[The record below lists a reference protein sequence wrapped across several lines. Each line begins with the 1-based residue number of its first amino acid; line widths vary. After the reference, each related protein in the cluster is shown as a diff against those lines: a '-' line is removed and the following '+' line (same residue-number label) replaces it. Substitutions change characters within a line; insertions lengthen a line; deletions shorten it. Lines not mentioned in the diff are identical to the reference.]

1 MMPEIIQNFELLNA
15 EDKKV
20 SLNQLLGEGKPI
32 FIYIYPTDE
41 KFRCNRSECPFKDNL
56 EKIASLGVIIIGI
69 SEDPVEVHKKFKTD
83 HNITFELLSDPTLKV
98 IKGLGAYEKVNVNGI
113 EKEKIIRTGILVNEK
128 GYIIKIWK
136 PERIEE
142 SVEDVIAE
150 IKKLKNI

>member
-1 MMPEIIQNFELLNA
+1 MAEVIQNFELLNA

-20 SLNQLLGEGKPI
+20 SLNQLLGQGKPI

-41 KFRCNRSECPFKDNL
+41 KFRCNRSECPFKENL
-56 EKIASLGVIIIGI
+56 EKIASMDVIVIGI
-69 SEDPVEVHKKFKTD
+69 SEDPVEIHRKFKTD

-113 EKEKIIRTGILVNEK
+113 EKEKIIRTGILTDDK
-128 GYIIKIWK
+128 GYIIKVWK

-142 SVEDVIAE
+142 SVDEVIEE
-150 IKKLKNI
+150 IKKFKKV